1 MDEQF
6 QLITSADTAHLIE
19 RMRSSCIAHA
29 AEWKDYQI
37 EIDEDAVIM
46 QPRRKLTRF
55 PWPIF
60 SADLCAEIDKAEGDP
75 ANTKLVVDTNIGPP
89 VKNFVWTIAAVAG
102 AFQWF
107 WLGLSA
113 PHNPKQWFGYA
124 VVN

>member
-1 MDEQF
+1 
-6 QLITSADTAHLIE
+6 
-19 RMRSSCIAHA
+19 
-29 AEWKDYQI
+29 
-37 EIDEDAVIM
+37 M

-124 VVN
+124 VVNITTFAFISVTAVLSYRRAKSDVQKMIEIMRQLHTEL